1 MVLHTDRYFEHIY
14 DVKHDLVCVKWPTIE
29 SLYLPEILNSIKV
42 LVENI
47 KNYNIRHLL
56 IDASETRAHSS
67 NEDAN
72 KVVSA
77 LLSGLEKTHLEKL
90 ARVES
95 AVPERESVLK
105 QMIPEVTMKV
115 NFEIKF
121 FKDLASALNW
131 LQMATA

>member
-14 DVKHDLVCVKWPTIE
+14 DVKHDMVCVKWPTIE

-56 IDASETRAHSS
+56 IDATETKTHSS

-72 KVVSA
+72 KVVYA
-77 LLSGLEKTHLEKL
+77 LMSGLEKTRLEKL

-95 AVPERESVLK
+95 AVSERESVLK
-105 QMIPEVTMKV
+105 QMLPEVAVQV

-121 FKDLASALNW
+121 FKDIASALNW
-131 LQMATA
+131 LQMATV

>member
-29 SLYLPEILNSIKV
+29 SLYLPEILNSIRV

-56 IDASETRAHSS
+56 IDATETKAHSS

-72 KVVSA
+72 KVVYE
-77 LLSGLEKTHLEKL
+77 LLTGLGKTHLEKL

-95 AVPERESVLK
+95 AIPERESVLK
-105 QMIPEVTMKV
+105 QMIPEVAPQV

-121 FKDLASALNW
+121 FKDIAGALNW
-131 LQMATA
+131 LQLATV

>member
-1 MVLHTDRYFEHIY
+1 MVLHTDRYFEHVY

-29 SLYLPEILNSIKV
+29 SLYLPEILNSIKL

-47 KNYNIRHLL
+47 KNYNIRCLL
-56 IDASETRAHSS
+56 IDATETKAHSS

-72 KVVSA
+72 LVVNA
-77 LLSGLEKTHLEKL
+77 LLNGLQKSRLEKL

-95 AVPERESVLK
+95 AVQERESILK
-105 QMIPEVTMKV
+105 QMIPEVTPMV

-121 FKDLASALNW
+121 FKDLNGALNW
-131 LQMATA
+131 LHTVPV